1 MVDNRSR
8 SVAQGQHARKRGNF
22 VAEQQR
28 VVGIDLGTT
37 NSLIAFMQGDAPIVI
52 PGEDGSPI
60 VPSVVAFDQE
70 TASGFSVG
78 NAARG
83 VLLTH
88 SANAV
93 YSVKRLMGRDLTD
106 IQDELKLFPFQL
118 AEGLQPGEVL
128 KLNIGGLTLTPPEVS
143 AYILLQLKRNAER
156 FFGVEVTKA
165 VITVPAYF
173 NDAQRQATKDA
184 GRIAGLD
191 VLRLVNEPTAAALAY
206 GLDKNPDG
214 SAKDGI
220 IAVYDFGG
228 GTFDISILKLHE
240 GIFEVIATGGDTH
253 LGGDDIDNLL
263 TAVALDDIR
272 GDLGLDISTN
282 PEVVQQLRKAV
293 IEAKIALSD
302 AESTRILLEIPA
314 GTGKSQIPSGDDNKE
329 LNTKAGAPPLSAVE
343 RVDSEM
349 WEGKNSGP
357 TQPTH
362 YAREITRAQYEQLI
376 APIIART
383 AAPVKQAL
391 RDAGF
396 TAADIDEVV
405 MVGGSTRI
413 PAVRKLV
420 TELFDL
426 EARGR
431 KLHTEL
437 NPDEVVALGAAVQAQ
452 ILSGE
457 YSSATDDL
465 LLLDVTPL
473 SLGIEALGGVVAK
486 IIQRNSTIPASATEH
501 FTTGVDGQT
510 NVAIH
515 VLQGERELA
524 KDCRSLARFDLKGIP
539 PMVAGLPRIE
549 VKFLIDANGIL
560 HVSAREQR
568 SGQEAAVEVKP
579 TYGLTDE
586 QVEAMILESFDNA
599 EEDITARQVI
609 EAKNE
614 AETIMTAV
622 EKGEKT
628 PAWQQLTFDEH
639 AAIKAAASEL
649 KQAVIGGDYK
659 VIRKGIDQLDK
670 KTRRFA
676 EIMMDSAVTGALGG
690 KTMAAAGADLAAS
703 QQGAAPSAPHAF
715 AKAEVSEATPAPD
728 PFADAEADLETPGE
742 STED

>member
-1 MVDNRSR
+1 MGRSQR
-8 SVAQGQHARKRGNF
+8 STRGAPSRGISLAELVQISGQSAGP
-22 VAEQQR
+22 

-37 NSLIAFMQGDAPIVI
+37 NSLIAYMQGSTPTVI

-70 TASGFSVG
+70 TKDGFSVG

-83 VLLTH
+83 VLLTN
-88 SANAV
+88 SSNAV
-93 YSVKRLMGRDLTD
+93 YSVKRLMGRDLAD
-106 IQDELKLFPFQL
+106 IEPELKLFPFHL
-118 AEGLQPGEVL
+118 AEGLKPGEVL
-128 KLNIGGLTLTPPEVS
+128 KLNVGGLTLTAPEIS
-143 AYILLQLKRNAER
+143 AYVLLQLKRNAER
-156 FFGVEVTKA
+156 FFGAPVTKA

-184 GRIAGLD
+184 GRIAGLE

-206 GLDKNPDG
+206 GLDQN
-214 SAKDGI
+214 KDGV

-263 TAVALDDIR
+263 TAVAIDDIR
-272 GDLGLDISTN
+272 GDLGVDVTTH
-282 PEVVQQLRKAV
+282 PELVQSLRKAV
-293 IEAKIALSD
+293 IDAKIALSSGD
-302 AESTRILLEIPA
+302 STRLQLDL
-314 GTGKSQIPSGDDNKE
+314 G
-329 LNTKAGAPPLSAVE
+329 
-343 RVDSEM
+343 
-349 WEGKNSGP
+349 EGK
-357 TQPTH
+357 H
-362 YAREITRAQYEQLI
+362 YLREITREQFEQLV
-376 APIIART
+376 APILERT
-383 AAPVKQAL
+383 AAPVRQAL
-391 RDAGF
+391 RDAGLKPEQ
-396 TAADIDEVV
+396 IDEVV

-413 PAVRKLV
+413 PAVRTLV
-420 TELFDL
+420 SKIFDL

-457 YSSATDDL
+457 ENAATNDL

-473 SLGIEALGGVVAK
+473 SLGIEALGGVMSR

-539 PMVAGLPRIE
+539 PMMAGLPRIE

-568 SGQEAAVEVKP
+568 SGMESQVEVKP

-586 QVEAMILESFDNA
+586 QVETMILESFDYA
-599 EEDITARQVI
+599 EEDLTARQVI
-609 EAKNE
+609 EAQNE
-614 AETIMTAV
+614 GNTILEAV
-622 EKGEKT
+622 EKGAKSQ
-628 PAWQQLTFDEH
+628 AWQMLTSDEH
-639 AAIKAAASEL
+639 EAIHAAVTEL
-649 KQAVIGGDYK
+649 KASLAGGDYRI
-659 VIRKGIDQLDK
+659 IRKAIETLDQ

-676 EIMMDSAVTGALGG
+676 EIMMDTAVSGALSG
-690 KTMAAAGADLAAS
+690 KTMAAAGEDIAAK
-703 QQGAAPSAPHAF
+703 GNAPSAPHPF
-715 AKAEVSEATPAPD
+715 RKAEIDEGHTP
-728 PFADAEADLETPGE
+728 DAIEKTEADPETPGE

>member
-1 MVDNRSR
+1 VKEQTN
-8 SVAQGQHARKRGNF
+8 

-37 NSLIAFMQGDAPIVI
+37 NSLIAFMQGETPTVI

-60 VPSVVAFDQE
+60 VPSVVAFDQD
-70 TASGFSVG
+70 TLNGFSVG
-78 NAARG
+78 NAARS
-83 VLLTH
+83 VLLTNA
-88 SANAV
+88 ANAV
-93 YSVKRLMGRDLTD
+93 YSVKRLMGRDLAD
-106 IQDELKLFPFQL
+106 ITDELKLFPFHL
-118 AEGLQPGEVL
+118 AEGLEAGQVL
-128 KLNIGGLTLTPPEVS
+128 KLNVGGLTLTPPEIS

-156 FFGVEVTKA
+156 FFGAEVTKA

-206 GLDKNPDG
+206 GLDKN
-214 SAKDGI
+214 KDGI

-240 GIFEVIATGGDTH
+240 GIFEVVSTGGDTH

-263 TAVALDDIR
+263 TAVALDDIK
-272 GDLGLDISTN
+272 GDLSLDVTTN
-282 PEVVQQLRKAV
+282 PEVIQQLRKSV
-293 IEAKIALSD
+293 IDAKIALSTD
-302 AESTRILLEIPA
+302 DSTRLALTLPD
-314 GTGKSQIPSGDDNKE
+314 GS
-329 LNTKAGAPPLSAVE
+329 L
-343 RVDSEM
+343 
-349 WEGKNSGP
+349 
-357 TQPTH
+357 
-362 YAREITRAQYEQLI
+362 YAREITREQFEQLI
-376 APIIART
+376 APVIART
-383 AAPVKQAL
+383 TAPVKQAL
-391 RDAGF
+391 KDANL
-396 TAADIDEVV
+396 TPADIDEVV

-413 PAVRKLV
+413 PAVRTLV
-420 TELFDL
+420 TDLFDL
-426 EARGR
+426 TARNR

-452 ILSGE
+452 ILSGTE
-457 YSSATDDL
+457 NAATNDL

-524 KDCRSLARFDLKGIP
+524 KDCRSLARFDLKNIP

-568 SGQEAAVEVKP
+568 SGQQAEVEVKP

-586 QVEAMILESFDNA
+586 QVETMILDSFDHA
-599 EEDITARQVI
+599 EDDITARQLI
-609 EAKNE
+609 EAQNEANTILTAIEKNE
-614 AETIMTAV
+614 
-622 EKGEKT
+622 GSH
-628 PAWQQLTFDEH
+628 AWQQLTTDEH
-639 AAIKAAASEL
+639 AAIRAAVLEL
-649 KQAVIGGDYK
+649 KNSLKGGDYK
-659 VIRKGIDQLDK
+659 VIRQGIELLDK
-670 KTRRFA
+670 HTRRFA
-676 EIMMDSAVTGALGG
+676 EIMMDSAVSGALGG
-690 KTMAAAGADLAAS
+690 KTMTAAGDAIDAK
-703 QQGAAPSAPHAF
+703 GAAPSAPHPF
-715 AKAEVSEATPAPD
+715 SKAEID
-728 PFADAEADLETPGE
+728 GK
-742 STED
+742 